1 MRDLKHDELTAVSGG
16 GLFGDFGSAL
26 GGAIGQTVDLGYTAI
41 NGHAPAISAITAAAT
56 LGNGIGLI
64 TDSVLNP
71 TNIPSAVSQM
81 GAGIAG
87 IVEAAK
93 ANKAAA

>member
-1 MRDLKHDELTAVSGG
+1 MRSLTTAELTTVSGG
-16 GLFGDFGSAL
+16 GLFGNFGSAL
-26 GGAIGQTVDLGYTAI
+26 GQAIGQTVDLGYTAI
-41 NGHAPAISAITAAAT
+41 NGHAPAISTINAAAA

-64 TDSVLNP
+64 TDSVFNP

-87 IVEAAK
+87 IIVAAK
-93 ANKAAA
+93 ANKATA